1 MLELSAASF
10 PPLNAELAV
19 RHRAG
24 RSQSW
29 GCMRQTLALSG
40 LISFPLSLGALGSVC
55 AVKVAGRPAL
65 RLEPS
70 EGRVK
75 E

>member
-1 MLELSAASF
+1 
-10 PPLNAELAV
+10 
-19 RHRAG
+19 
-24 RSQSW
+24 
-29 GCMRQTLALSG
+29 MRQTLALSG